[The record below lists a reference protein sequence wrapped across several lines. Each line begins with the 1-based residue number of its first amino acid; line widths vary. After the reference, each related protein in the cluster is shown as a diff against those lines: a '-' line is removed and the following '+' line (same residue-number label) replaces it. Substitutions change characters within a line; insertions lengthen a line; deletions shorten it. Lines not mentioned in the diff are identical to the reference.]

1 MEQREIVLYVRRRSL
16 GSWRARRLLA
26 RKGCDFE
33 VVDTT
38 DDASRVTFK
47 QLGRSVY
54 TETVPYIFVDQRP
67 VGGYADIRVLDRSGE
82 LECLVQGLR
91 PHCSGDGA

>member
-1 MEQREIVLYVRRRSL
+1 
-16 GSWRARRLLA
+16 
-26 RKGCDFE
+26 
-33 VVDTT
+33 
-38 DDASRVTFK
+38 
-47 QLGRSVY
+47 VY